1 MRRLRA
7 TTLRGRLLAALLA
20 LLALICLIVG
30 VVTELALRQ
39 NLIAQV
45 DDKLSGPSHSIA
57 AGQRP
62 GDRPDQQFDPSRAVD
77 LPGGGRTLAAKIVDG
92 KVVDGQ
98 YLATA
103 ADESG
108 IVATSTSAAVN
119 AELAAL
125 PATSQHVTRSLPGL
139 GSYRLVAQQLPD
151 GSVAVLG
158 LPLDEVND
166 TLLRLGLTELCVAL
180 AGMIGVG
187 LIGSA
192 IITRQLRPLNRVAAT
207 ARRVSELK
215 LDQGEVALS
224 VRVPERD
231 TDPRTEVGQVGA
243 SLNAMLG
250 HVATALSARH
260 ASESRV
266 RQFVA
271 DASHELRTPLASVRG
286 YAELTRR
293 TGDDLPDDVKYAMS
307 RVESESIRMTQL
319 VEDMLLLARL
329 DSGRDLEH
337 EPVDLTRL
345 VLDAIS
351 DAHVTGP
358 GHVWLLEVPGGAD
371 EDPTPVLVSGDPQR
385 LQQVLVNLL
394 ANARLHTPPGTTVR
408 VSLTERDDLAEVTVE
423 DDGPGIPPALLPEV
437 FGRFARADGS
447 RSRAAGSTGLG
458 LAIVEAVV
466 HAHGGTVDVESR
478 PGRTRFAVTLPNR
491 LDAGEAPAANTAT
504 APIKTATTTPT
515 KTATAT
521 ATPAKT
527 GTPTATAPPKTATPT
542 PTKTAT
548 ATTSQWAAGA
558 TDTSAPIVSVTVTG
572 GPQA

>member
-1 MRRLRA
+1 MRRIRNM
-7 TTLRGRLLAALLA
+7 TLRGRLLAALVA

-30 VVTELALRQ
+30 VVTVLALRQ

-45 DDKLSGPSHSIA
+45 DDRLHAQAMHAAHQNQGVDPGTQPGTQPGTAPGGPADGGPSNDGLLSA
-57 AGQRP
+57 T
-62 GDRPDQQFDPSRAVD
+62 V
-77 LPGGGRTLAAKIVDG
+77 VNG
-92 KVVDGQ
+92 KVLNSS
-98 YLATA
+98 YSNNFTRATATA
-103 ADESG
+103 AQQ
-108 IVATSTSAAVN
+108 SAM
-119 AELAAL
+119 AAL
-125 PATSQHVTRSLPGL
+125 PVTNGTNADVPGL
-139 GSYRLVAQQLPD
+139 GSYRFN
-151 GSVAVLG
+151 VLRVDADTVVVTG
-158 LPLDEVND
+158 LPLDGVND
-166 TLLRLGLTELCVAL
+166 TLLRLGITELCVAL
-180 AGMIGVG
+180 AGMIGVS

-192 IITRQLRPLNRVAAT
+192 IITRTLRPLNRVAAT

-250 HVATALSARH
+250 HVATALSARQ

-307 RVESESIRMTQL
+307 RVESESMRMTRL

-329 DSGRDLEH
+329 DSGRDVEH
-337 EPVDLTRL
+337 TPVDLTRV
-345 VLDAIS
+345 VLDAVS

-358 GHVWLLEVPGGAD
+358 DHKWLLDVPVAVADDGGELTEVAAPIVVPGD
-371 EDPTPVLVSGDPQR
+371 EQR

-394 ANARLHTPPGTTVR
+394 ANARIHTPAGTKVT
-408 VSLTERDDLAEVTVE
+408 VSLVDAGDHAVLAVE
-423 DDGPGIPPALLPEV
+423 DDGPGIPTELLPDV
-437 FGRFARADGS
+437 FDRFARGDGS

-466 HAHGGTVDVESR
+466 HAHGGNVTVDSE
-478 PGRTRFAVTLPNR
+478 PGRTRFAVNLPK
-491 LDAGEAPAANTAT
+491 D
-504 APIKTATTTPT
+504 
-515 KTATAT
+515 
-521 ATPAKT
+521 
-527 GTPTATAPPKTATPT
+527 
-542 PTKTAT
+542 
-548 ATTSQWAAGA
+548 
-558 TDTSAPIVSVTVTG
+558 
-572 GPQA
+572 

>member
-1 MRRLRA
+1 MRRLRGA
-7 TTLRGRLLAALLA
+7 TLRGRLLAALLA

-45 DDKLSGPSHSIA
+45 DDKLSGPSHGIV

-62 GDRPDQQFDPSRAVD
+62 SDRPDQQFDPARAVD

-103 ADESG
+103 GDESG

-119 AELAAL
+119 AELAKL
-125 PATSQHVTRSLPGL
+125 PATSHHVTRSLPGL

-207 ARRVSELK
+207 ARRVAELK

-358 GHVWLLEVPGGAD
+358 DHVWLLDVPGDGD
-371 EDPTPVLVSGDPQR
+371 EDPTPVVVTGDPQR

-394 ANARLHTPPGTTVR
+394 ANARVHTPPGTTVR
-408 VSLTERDDLAEVTVE
+408 VSLTERDDMAQVTVE

-491 LDAGEAPAANTAT
+491 LDADEPPTANTA
-504 APIKTATTTPT
+504 ATPT
-515 KTATAT
+515 KTATAPT
-521 ATPAKT
+521 NRAATPTKT
-527 GTPTATAPPKTATPT
+527 AAAPTNRAATPTKAGTPTPT

-548 ATTSQWAAGA
+548 SQWAEGS
-558 TDTSAPIVSVTVTG
+558 TDTVAPIVGVTVTG
-572 GPQA
+572 GPQG